1 MDTLTTVRK
10 LKEKGIEVFFEKE
23 NIRTLDGK
31 GELLITIMS
40 SLAQEESRSI
50 SENVTWGQRKR
61 FADGKVSL
69 PYRRFLGYEKGPD
82 GLPVIVESEAVII
95 RLIYRLF
102 LYGKSPSAIATYLT
116 DEGIP
121 TPGGK
126 KVWRA
131 KVVESILTNE
141 KYKGDALLQKKFT
154 VDFLTKKQKVNEGE
168 VPQYYV
174 TNSHPA
180 IIEPELFDLVQY
192 ELKTRK
198 TDGRF
203 TSCLHPFSG
212 RIICGECGG
221 IYGSKVWH
229 SNTENREPCMAV

>member
-1 MDTLTTVRK
+1 MIVH
-10 LKEKGIEVFFEKE
+10 
-23 NIRTLDGK
+23 
-31 GELLITIMS
+31 
-40 SLAQEESRSI
+40 
-50 SENVTWGQRKR
+50 ENVRP
-61 FADGKVSL
+61 AL
-69 PYRRFLGYEKGPD
+69 P
-82 GLPVIVESEAVII
+82 
-95 RLIYRLF
+95 
-102 LYGKSPSAIATYLT
+102 
-116 DEGIP
+116 
-121 TPGGK
+121 
-126 KVWRA
+126 
-131 KVVESILTNE
+131 
-141 KYKGDALLQKKFT
+141 
-154 VDFLTKKQKVNEGE
+154 TKKQKVNEGE

-229 SNTENREPCMAV
+229 SNTENRSLVWQCILWNG

>member
-1 MDTLTTVRK
+1 MVADALAGKIDLIITKSISRFARNTVDTLTTVRK

-102 LYGKSPSAIATYLT
+102 LRSGC
-116 DEGIP
+116 
-121 TPGGK
+121 TPHRSG
-126 KVWRA
+126 
-131 KVVESILTNE
+131 
-141 KYKGDALLQKKFT
+141 ALR
-154 VDFLTKKQKVNEGE
+154 
-168 VPQYYV
+168 P
-174 TNSHPA
+174 
-180 IIEPELFDLVQY
+180 
-192 ELKTRK
+192 
-198 TDGRF
+198 
-203 TSCLHPFSG
+203 
-212 RIICGECGG
+212 
-221 IYGSKVWH
+221 
-229 SNTENREPCMAV
+229 